1 MKTKVMMQLIL
12 CAGMG
17 SLMVSAAAAPVTK
30 PNLLIIVADDM
41 GWSDVGCYGGEIQTP
56 NLDKLAANGL
66 RFTQFYNTSRCWSSR
81 ASILTGHYPQAVR
94 RDLLPEVEL
103 TCTRVIIIHEGSI
116 RESGTLDELQRK
128 MSAGQQVIAELA
140 APVPD
145 LREAWE
151 HMAEVEHFDISA
163 AEGSF
168 HRCALTPR
176 AGLDL
181 RPQIFELAKAR
192 GWPLRELTR
201 TRHSLEDI
209 FVHVTRRE
217 QEEP

>member
-1 MKTKVMMQLIL
+1 VIGTLSGGYRQRVGLADALVHEPELIILDEPTKNLDAHLTRTVRQLIKD
-12 CAGMG
+12 
-17 SLMVSAAAAPVTK
+17 VSKDRTVF
-30 PNLLIIVADDM
+30 I
-41 GWSDVGCYGGEIQTP
+41 
-56 NLDKLAANGL
+56 
-66 RFTQFYNTSRCWSSR
+66 SS
-81 ASILTGHYPQAVR
+81 H
-94 RDLLPEVEL
+94 LLPEVEL

-217 QEEP
+217 QEEL